1 MKTQTHPD
9 VVLVG
14 AGIMSATLATLL
26 KQLQPGLTMEIFES
40 LASVAGESSNAW
52 NNAGTGHAALCELNY
67 TPQRADGSVDVS
79 KAVEINESFEVSKQ
93 FWSYLVEE
101 GVIAAPDIFIRQVP
115 HMSFVRGRDNLDFL
129 RKRHE
134 ELRRHHLFSR
144 MQYSEDPQELADW
157 MPLVME
163 GREKGEEVAATR
175 AILGT
180 DVNFGSLTRALT
192 DWLGKQDGV
201 AVYLNHRVSGLNRG
215 SDSRWHVHV
224 QNKADGAKRTISA
237 RFVFL
242 GAGGG
247 ALPLLQKSGIP
258 EARGFGGFPVSGQW
272 LRCDKAELVDRHHAK
287 VYGKAAVGSPPM
299 SVPHLDTRVIDGKRS
314 LLFGPYAG
322 FSTKFLKHGSAL
334 DLPDS
339 VKADNLLPLLAAGR
353 DNIDL
358 TRYLIG
364 QVLQSPKDR
373 LAVLKEFVPTA
384 KKHDWRLEVA
394 GQRVQI
400 IKKDPVRGGILQF
413 GTELVS
419 SADGTIA
426 ALLGASPGAS
436 TSVSIMLH
444 LMQRCFK
451 DEIGTTAWG
460 TKLRAMIPS
469 YGASLAKD
477 ASLSDQI
484 SSRTNRVL
492 QLSEEHAAAW

>member
-1 MKTQTHPD
+1 MKHTITRPD
-9 VVLVG
+9 VVLIG
-14 AGIMSATLATLL
+14 AGIMSATLGTLL

-40 LASVAGESSNAW
+40 LDSVAGESSHAW

-67 TPQRADGSVDVS
+67 TPQRADGSIDVS

-93 FWSYLVEE
+93 FWSFLVEE
-101 GVIAAPDIFIRQVP
+101 GVIASPDLFIRQVP
-115 HMSFVRGRDNLDFL
+115 HLSFVRGEDNVGFL
-129 RKRHE
+129 RRRYE
-134 ELRRHHLFSR
+134 ELAKHHLFSK
-144 MQYSEDPQELADW
+144 MEYSESPQELAEW
-157 MPLVME
+157 MPLIMQ
-163 GREKGEEVAATR
+163 GRGNGQPVAATR
-175 AILGT
+175 AMLGT
-180 DVNFGSLTRALT
+180 DVNFGSLTRALIN
-192 DWLGKQDGV
+192 WLGKQDGV
-201 AVYLNHRVSGLNRG
+201 AVHLFHRVSGLNRG
-215 SDSRWHVHV
+215 RDSRWHVHV
-224 QNKADGAKRTISA
+224 QNKADGAKRTVNA
-237 RFVFL
+237 KFVFL

-258 EARGFGGFPVSGQW
+258 EAKGFGGFPVSGLW
-272 LRCDKAELVDRHHAK
+272 LRSDKAELVDRHHAK

-322 FSTKFLKHGSAL
+322 FSTKFLKHGSAF
-334 DLPDS
+334 DLPNS
-339 VKADNLLPLLAAGR
+339 VKSDNLLPLLAAGR

-373 LAVLKEFVPTA
+373 LAVLKEFVPTV
-384 KKHDWRLEVA
+384 KRHDWRLEVA

-413 GTELVS
+413 GTEVVS
-419 SADGTIA
+419 SADESIA

-451 DEIGTTAWG
+451 DEIGATAWQ
-460 TKLRAMIPS
+460 TKLKAMIPS
-469 YGASLAKD
+469 FGESLAKD
-477 ASLSDQI
+477 ANLSEQI
-484 SSRTNRVL
+484 VSRTNRIL
-492 QLSEEHAAAW
+492 ELSGE